1 MNDQSVTS
9 SSLSGTLEIK
19 STSSLLLMAQGL
31 MSFFRNLLVPHKIK
45 RTLDS
50 RIVLVSIF
58 LLSVP
63 QRHKVKYNCDNKDD
77 YKSKPGK
84 EGNTEVENIFDAFQ
98 NMSKKAKMFLG
109 VNLLYGSTKKLAC

>member
-1 MNDQSVTS
+1 
-9 SSLSGTLEIK
+9 
-19 STSSLLLMAQGL
+19 

-109 VNLLYGSTKKLAC
+109 VMLLYGSTKKHAYLSKPESEGQSPALPASFPSNFSFLHHLP

>member
-1 MNDQSVTS
+1 MV
-9 SSLSGTLEIK
+9 
-19 STSSLLLMAQGL
+19 
-31 MSFFRNLLVPHKIK
+31 
-45 RTLDS
+45 
-50 RIVLVSIF
+50 
-58 LLSVP
+58 SVP

-109 VNLLYGSTKKLAC
+109 ENIF